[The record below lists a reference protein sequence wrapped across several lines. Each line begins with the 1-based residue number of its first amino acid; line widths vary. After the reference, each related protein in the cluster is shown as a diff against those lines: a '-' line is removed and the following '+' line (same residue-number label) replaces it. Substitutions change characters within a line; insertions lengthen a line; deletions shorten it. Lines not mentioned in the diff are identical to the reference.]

1 MPKNELFEKIANQS
15 LKLKEND
22 DDNSSF
28 LNKIHNKLIDL
39 FNYLYKESEP
49 EEWTGIISDALN
61 NSDIPDQELK
71 VIKDSLV
78 DELLFY

>member
-1 MPKNELFEKIANQS
+1 MKCKSYSVATYAT
-15 LKLKEND
+15 LKMWY
-22 DDNSSF
+22 F
-28 LNKIHNKLIDL
+28 
-39 FNYLYKESEP
+39 YATRYKESEP
-49 EEWTGIISDALN
+49 EEWTGIIPDALN

>member
-1 MPKNELFEKIANQS
+1 MWYFYATR
-15 LKLKEND
+15 
-22 DDNSSF
+22 
-28 LNKIHNKLIDL
+28 
-39 FNYLYKESEP
+39 YKESEP
-49 EEWTGIISDALN
+49 EEWTGIIPDALN

>member
-15 LKLKEND
+15 LKLNEND

-39 FNYLYKESEP
+39 FNYLYNQFEP
-49 EEWTGIISDALN
+49 NFPDYIAYCFEII
-61 NSDIPDQELK
+61 I
-71 VIKDSLV
+71 
-78 DELLFY
+78 